1 LPPPSRVA
9 TIQGM
14 ATTVIVVDD
23 DAGFRRAATALLRQ
37 RGYEVVG
44 EAAGGDDGLAVA
56 AELDPDAVLLDVN
69 LGEGD
74 GVELARRLCRGDRPR
89 VLLTSSDRDAVAPE
103 LLAQCPARGFV
114 PKADIALTDL
124 DPYLRG

>member
-1 LPPPSRVA
+1 
-9 TIQGM
+9 M

-23 DAGFRRAATALLRQ
+23 DAGFRRAATALLRH
-37 RGYEVVG
+37 RGYDVVG
-44 EAAGGDDGLAVA
+44 EAAGADDGLAVA

-74 GVELARRLCRGDRPR
+74 GVELARRLCEGDRPR
-89 VLLTSSDRDAVAPE
+89 VLLTSSDRDAVPPE
-103 LLAQCPARGFV
+103 LLEQCPARGFV
-114 PKADIALTDL
+114 AKADIAVTDL